1 MPFQQ
6 TVPSELWET
15 VESLKGIYGM
25 PSSGGGVNQEQI
37 DFITKTFGIAT
48 GFQPYDLSSAAYYL
62 IPTFS
67 PLRNRL
73 PRLHLQGSNM
83 EFKSVTNPD
92 TGNTPGLV
100 AEGQAPTTISTQ
112 TADVITQFK
121 QYGIRSDP
129 VTYAQLFAGAGKAG
143 DFNVDSRAIAAANLL
158 KALFIKEERLILG
171 GVGASAQIATTT
183 TSPNNGFDFTIG
195 GAIGAAPAGGTL
207 TAQTTGGTIGASVAV
222 DVQYVAVSSYAIAT
236 GMGTVSGSIA
246 YSTSTGGQSLPQT
259 ADLTTTVSSGTTNSV
274 LFTPPSGSTVN
285 GKPIIGWVVY
295 VGDAGST
302 GAHYY
307 FGFTAGAPLTI
318 TSVPTSGQQT
328 PTTDNSYGTVS
339 GGTGSSVEGAFNGII
354 PWILGTGSGAT
365 ITAVN
370 AKPTLDTYQNAFQ
383 SAFSSAFADPDMFLV
398 SPADLNYLTNLLT
411 GTNGGQPYWFAAN
424 QGTAQGNMTAGF
436 RVSRFINPVTSRELS
451 VDVHAYLPAGTALA
465 LTMQLPAWYVG
476 NNVPDT
482 WIWGGSMDYLEI
494 DYQPAPNYVNY
505 VSDILCLGGIH
516 CFLPSQNL
524 IWTGLAT
531 S

>member
-6 TVPSELWET
+6 SVPQEIWET
-15 VESLKGIYGM
+15 VESLKGIYGS
-25 PSSGGGVNQEQI
+25 PSGAGVNQDQI
-37 DFITKTFGIAT
+37 DYVAKTFGIST
-48 GFQPYDLSSAAYYL
+48 GFQPYDLSAAAYYL

-67 PLRNRL
+67 PIRNRL

-83 EFKSVTNPD
+83 EFKSVINPD

-100 AEGQAPTTISTQ
+100 AEGQPPTTIVTQ

-171 GVGASAQIATTT
+171 GVGATSQIT
-183 TSPNNGFDFTIG
+183 TSSTAPNNGFSFTIG
-195 GAIGAAPAGGTL
+195 GAIGNAPAGGT
-207 TAQTTGGTIGASVAV
+207 AVASATGGTIGASVVV
-222 DVQYVAVSSYAIAT
+222 DIQYVAVSSYAIST
-236 GMGTVSGSIA
+236 GMSTIA
-246 YSTSTGGQSLPQT
+246 GNVGYSTNYGGQSLPQV
-259 ADLTTTVSSGTTNSV
+259 ADLSVTVSTGTTNSV
-274 LFTPPSGSTVN
+274 VFTPPGSTATA

-307 FGFTAGAPLTI
+307 SGFTAGGPLTI
-318 TSVPTSGQQT
+318 TSIPTSGQQT
-328 PTTDNSYGTVS
+328 PTTDNSSGSVT

-354 PWILGTGSGAT
+354 PWILGAGSNAT
-365 ITAVN
+365 ITAVDG
-370 AKPTLDTYQNAFQ
+370 KPTLLNYQDAFAN
-383 SAFSSAFADPDMFLV
+383 AFSSAFADPDMFLV
-398 SPADLNYLTNLLT
+398 SSGDLNFLTNLLV
-411 GTNGGQPYWFAAN
+411 GGSTSQPYWFAAN
-424 QGTAQGNMTAGF
+424 QGNAQGAMTAGF
-436 RVSRFINPVTSRELS
+436 RVSRFLNPVTSRELS
-451 VDVHAYLPAGTALA
+451 VDVHAYLPQGTALA

-505 VSDILCLGGIH
+505 VTDILCLGGIH